1 MSFRT
6 KTILILILLSLA
18 PYVIT
23 MGILGT
29 VYRQNTESRLREDMG
44 LQLGVMADRLGQSL
58 STLDNDLRFIASLE
72 IMNDVLTG
80 DIDQRI
86 FSLLLRKKQD
96 LNLIGDFYVTD
107 SRNAIVASSDISQL
121 GNDYSGVPFL
131 ALPLHS
137 TFDDQQIGQLIVEYS
152 SDNLTRLFIGDA
164 HLQYHLLMNDE
175 TLPSLTQSES
185 FLVVEKPLDQKP
197 LWRVL
202 LAQDRDFAFAVLDS
216 LSSIFVLALV
226 FGVIAIASLAYWL
239 ANYILAPI
247 LQLSV
252 TAKNITS
259 TQDYSQ
265 QVEGVRS
272 DEIGQFSV
280 AFNHM
285 ILGMQDMIAR
295 VKEEGE
301 NRLKLAQEKNRAE
314 MLQTLS
320 NKLSKYLSP

>member
-1 MSFRT
+1 M
-6 KTILILILLSLA
+6 
-18 PYVIT
+18 
-23 MGILGT
+23 
-29 VYRQNTESRLREDMG
+29 
-44 LQLGVMADRLGQSL
+44 
-58 STLDNDLRFIASLE
+58 
-72 IMNDVLTG
+72 
-80 DIDQRI
+80 
-86 FSLLLRKKQD
+86 
-96 LNLIGDFYVTD
+96 
-107 SRNAIVASSDISQL
+107 
-121 GNDYSGVPFL
+121 
-131 ALPLHS
+131 PLHS

-259 TQDYSQ
+259 TQHYSQ

>member
-6 KTILILILLSLA
+6 KTILILILILILLSLA

-121 GNDYSGVPFL
+121 GNDCRFL
-131 ALPLHS
+131 PCLCIPPLMIS
-137 TFDDQQIGQLIVEYS
+137 
-152 SDNLTRLFIGDA
+152 RLV
-164 HLQYHLLMNDE
+164 N
-175 TLPSLTQSES
+175 
-185 FLVVEKPLDQKP
+185 
-197 LWRVL
+197 
-202 LAQDRDFAFAVLDS
+202 
-216 LSSIFVLALV
+216 
-226 FGVIAIASLAYWL
+226 
-239 ANYILAPI
+239 
-247 LQLSV
+247 
-252 TAKNITS
+252 
-259 TQDYSQ
+259 
-265 QVEGVRS
+265 
-272 DEIGQFSV
+272 
-280 AFNHM
+280 
-285 ILGMQDMIAR
+285 
-295 VKEEGE
+295 
-301 NRLKLAQEKNRAE
+301 
-314 MLQTLS
+314 
-320 NKLSKYLSP
+320 